1 MARYKCVPG
10 PTNLTIKS
18 MKRELL
24 EEAIGEYGII
34 IERETVGG
42 WELDGMYPVQVTKA
56 AEILNKEQILYSNIL
71 VFKKE
76 E

>member
-18 MKRELL
+18 LKKELL
-24 EEAIGEYGII
+24 DEAIGEYGDII
-34 IERETVGG
+34 DSETVGG
-42 WELDGMYPVQVTKA
+42 WEFDGMYPVQITKA
-56 AEILNKEQILYSNIL
+56 AEILSKEQILYSNIL